1 MNQLRLR
8 ILMMILG
15 NLLLGTSIGIF
26 IIGDLGTDPFATMN
40 LGISSTL
47 GLSFG
52 VYQLLFN
59 VVLFVIVLFYGRD
72 LIGFGTLVN
81 MTIIGFIADFILYIY
96 DFFAVDQ
103 LSMTIR
109 ILLLLAGILAAS
121 LGLSLYISARLGV
134 APYDGLPLMIIKL
147 TKERISFSKARVLVD
162 ATAVV
167 IGFCFGAVV
176 GIGTLV
182 ITLMIGPLVQF
193 LNTNLSEP
201 IIQKYDVTNPR
212 VDFEEMN

>member
-40 LGISSTL
+40 IGISSTL

-59 VVLFVIVLFYGRD
+59 IALFFIVLFYGRD
-72 LIGFGTLVN
+72 LIGFGTLIN
-81 MTIIGFIADFILYIY
+81 MTIVGFTADFVLYIY
-96 DFFAVDQ
+96 DFFAVGQ
-103 LSMTIR
+103 LSMIIR
-109 ILLLLAGILAAS
+109 ILLLLVGILAAGS
-121 LGLSLYISARLGV
+121 GLSLYISARLGV

-167 IGFCFGAVV
+167 IGFFFGAVV

-182 ITLMIGPLVQF
+182 ITLAIGPLVQF
-193 LNTNLSEP
+193 LNTNFSEP
-201 IIQKYDVTNPR
+201 VIQRYDVTNR
-212 VDFEEMN
+212 ELEEMN